1 MRMKKSRKGEAFE
14 PRGEIRIEFARTS
27 SVSDVAASFG
37 CGVMS
42 IGENGASREESSE
55 VGAAIGAV
63 EVAGGVGRG
72 ALRGSSRNR
81 RSSASKRVADTPVG
95 LLSPMFITDRDLE
108 VDSGSNAG
116 SIETI
121 EAEDELTSG
130 SVSSIVFE
138 STRSY

>member
-1 MRMKKSRKGEAFE
+1 MKRARMGKAMHSQSKNKKGL
-14 PRGEIRIEFARTS
+14 ARTS
-27 SVSDVAASFG
+27 SFSDVTASFG
-37 CGVMS
+37 CGVTS
-42 IGENGASREESSE
+42 IGEKGASREESRE
-55 VGAAIGAV
+55 VGAAIVAL

-72 ALRGSSRNR
+72 TLRGSSLNR

-95 LLSPMFITDRDLE
+95 LFSPTVTADLDLD

-130 SVSSIVFE
+130 SVSSIVFD
-138 STRSY
+138 SPSSY